1 MLLDIFLLVFGL
13 AGLVIGGNWLV
24 GGASN
29 LARWLR
35 IPEMIIGLTI
45 VSIGTSAPEL
55 VVNIQSALSGSV
67 DLALANVVGSNI
79 ANILLILS
87 IGALITPLVI
97 SKDTR
102 VKDIP
107 YVLLGSLI
115 IWLFVSDVGIEGA
128 TTAILSRT
136 EGVTLIGFFIIFLVY
151 MYQSA
156 TASGG
161 EAKKV
166 ESVSVS
172 RKELIKSFAIVPV
185 GIFFLAVGGD
195 MVVRGASSFAL
206 TLGVSERIIGLTI
219 VAVGT
224 SLPELV
230 TTIVSALKGKVDI
243 LVGNIV
249 GSNIF
254 NIFFILG
261 VTSVIQPLAL
271 SSVPHIDFIFMLGAV
286 LLMVGSLYIGKKH
299 TIEKKQAIFMLVAY
313 VSYIVIVGFL

>member
-55 VVNIQSALSGSV
+55 VVNIQSALSGNV

-102 VKDIP
+102 VKDVP
-107 YVLLGSLI
+107 YMLLASLI
-115 IWLFVSDVGIEGA
+115 IWLFVSDVGIDGA
-128 TTAILSRT
+128 TTAVLSRT
-136 EGVTLIGFFIIFLVY
+136 EGIALIGFFIIFLVY

-156 TASGG
+156 TSSGG
-161 EAKKV
+161 EAKQV
-166 ESVSVS
+166 QSVS

-185 GIFFLAVGGD
+185 GVFFLAVGGD

-230 TTIVSALKGKVDI
+230 TTVISALKGKIDI
-243 LVGNIV
+243 LIGNIV

-261 VTSVIQPLAL
+261 ITSVIKPLTLA
-271 SSVPHIDFIFMLGAV
+271 SVPHIDFIFMLGAV
-286 LLMVGSLYIGKKH
+286 LIMVGSLYIGKKH
-299 TIEKKQAIFMLVAY
+299 TIEKNQAIFMIAVYVA
-313 VSYIVIVGFL
+313 YIVIVGFL